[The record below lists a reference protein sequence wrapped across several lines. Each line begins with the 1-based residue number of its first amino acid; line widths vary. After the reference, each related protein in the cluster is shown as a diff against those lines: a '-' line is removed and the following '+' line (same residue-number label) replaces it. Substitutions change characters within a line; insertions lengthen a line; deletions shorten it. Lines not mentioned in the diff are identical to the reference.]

1 MGDQSVSWLKDVR
14 KTLELT
20 QQDLAK
26 LLGKDQA
33 QVCRWEANPK
43 QITVEKFLRICQ
55 ELKLNPST
63 EILKL

>member
-1 MGDQSVSWLKDVR
+1 MGDQPVSWLKDAR
-14 KTLELT
+14 KTSGLT

-33 QVCRWEANPK
+33 QVCRWEAAPK

-55 ELKLNPST
+55 ELKLDPSQ

>member
-1 MGDQSVSWLKDVR
+1 MSWLKEAR
-14 KTLELT
+14 KRAGFT
-20 QQDLAK
+20 QQDLAR

-33 QVCRWEANPK
+33 QVCRWEAAPN

-55 ELKLNPST
+55 ELKLDPSQ